1 MKALG
6 LSTYVLDM
14 GVMMT
19 DSSTQINA
27 RTQAILAET
36 YLGNV
41 GEDEDLARRLKQAR
55 AAGQCWEVSIGRGDR
70 IKGRLLTHTASGQPV
85 GIVKGRDWLLRD
97 GDLLET
103 EQNHLVLVRILQQ
116 QVIALRFADGTSN
129 QAISLIHLGH
139 VLGNRH
145 WPITIRGETL
155 FVELVADA
163 ELIES
168 TIREM
173 AHRLGIEGLQM
184 SLEERSPEAALDF
197 SNAHHHHH

>member
-1 MKALG
+1 
-6 LSTYVLDM
+6 
-14 GVMMT
+14 MT
-19 DSSTQINA
+19 DSSAQ
-27 RTQAILAET
+27 TQAVLAET

-41 GEDEDLARRLKQAR
+41 GEDEDLARRFEQAR
-55 AAGQCWEVSIGRGDR
+55 AAGRCWEVSIGRSDR

-103 EQNHLVLVRILQQ
+103 DQRDLVLVSIQQQ
-116 QVIALRFADGTSN
+116 QVIALKFVDGTSN

-139 VLGNRH
+139 ILGNRH
-145 WPITIRGETL
+145 WPITIKGESL
-155 FVELVADA
+155 FIELVAEA

-173 AHRLGIEGLQM
+173 AHMLGIEGLQI
-184 SLEERSPEAALDF
+184 SLEGRSPEAALDF